1 MNLYEFEICEMNT
14 IKLRVR
20 ADSPKEAEAIYNEF
34 KKTEPEWIAEEFEL
48 NGTKINWINSEFTEV
63 HPSWCDELGTISKN
77 EDGSF
82 DAQYEGGDE

>member
-34 KKTEPEWIAEEFEL
+34 K
-48 NGTKINWINSEFTEV
+48 
-63 HPSWCDELGTISKN
+63 
-77 EDGSF
+77 
-82 DAQYEGGDE
+82 